1 MKKISFN
8 KKIMK
13 KVVLLVICALL
24 VGLLTYSIVDSYVDK
39 RHTTTNS
46 DNSTVNIPSGSYQ
59 DYIKKSVGIESTKL
73 DAYDINDIIGTD
85 SKLQFHEIYDSYINA
100 KLSSDI
106 VINGTE
112 GIIKNAEDGDNK

>member
-46 DNSTVNIPSGSYQ
+46 DNSTTV
-59 DYIKKSVGIESTKL
+59 
-73 DAYDINDIIGTD
+73 
-85 SKLQFHEIYDSYINA
+85 
-100 KLSSDI
+100 KLSISSNI
-106 VINGTE
+106 FSIFS
-112 GIIKNAEDGDNK
+112 IIKILSLY